1 MSSAETVMCE
11 FMSLQGEAAS
21 ERTWR
26 GAEAWRG
33 SAGRGCRESGLIP
46 APEDGAVEQ
55 GWLTLS
61 NRADL
66 SSTGPC
72 VSL

>member
-1 MSSAETVMCE
+1 VEGSGGMERKRWTW
-11 FMSLQGEAAS
+11 LQ
-21 ERTWR
+21 
-26 GAEAWRG
+26 
-33 SAGRGCRESGLIP
+33 RESGLIP